1 MAETTLT
8 EATVTEATRSE
19 ATRSEATLSEATL
32 TDRQRAAAAE
42 QADYMDATQ
51 LQFFAARL
59 RQERS
64 EAQAAIDA
72 ARAELAAGNRETE
85 EVDRAQR
92 EEEMRL
98 QLRIVDRKR
107 RLLGK
112 IDAALGRIERGEY
125 GWCEVTG
132 EPIGFARLTLRPT
145 ATLCTEEKQRQERI
159 ERCYRDD

>member
-1 MAETTLT
+1 MADAILAERPPAKPDAGAGNSKNYMDTDQLRFFAHHLQQERT
-8 EATVTEATRSE
+8 EAQT
-19 ATRSEATLSEATL
+19 
-32 TDRQRAAAAE
+32 
-42 QADYMDATQ
+42 
-51 LQFFAARL
+51 
-59 RQERS
+59 
-64 EAQAAIDA
+64 AIDA
-72 ARAELAAGNRETE
+72 ARAELAEGNRETE

-107 RLLGK
+107 RLIGK

-132 EPIGFARLTLRPT
+132 EPIGVARLLLRPT
-145 ATLCTEEKQRQERI
+145 ATLCTEEKQRQERL